1 MKIHAGPNLTSDGIV
16 LDVER
21 EIGNLI
27 IARRDGG
34 EDNGFMTRDEAAAL
48 AEQLVSAVEAID
60 RKADPY
66 HGKRLTISVR
76 EDVSVA
82 EIWRWQ
88 KRDLRG
94 TPIDAFALYV
104 LSDLQPQDTNTNIGA
119 ILAWGEANPGHPFA
133 LTLTDEPDHSDGSAF

>member
-1 MKIHAGPNLTSDGIV
+1 MKITASPNLTSDGIA
-16 LDVER
+16 LDCADPNHAIVEQAPDFS
-21 EIGNLI
+21 LH
-27 IARRDGG
+27 AVTL
-34 EDNGFMTRDEAAAL
+34 TRDEAAAL